1 MSKAEL
7 KKQEARFKEHEML
20 TQNAKLVE
28 EQEKRREQQRLKLE
42 KLEEQKKADVAI
54 VPEES
59 KQPEVVEPSSLIV
72 EDQVPDVD
80 IDIES
85 YHSS

>member
-1 MSKAEL
+1 LSKAEL

-28 EQEKRREQQRLKLE
+28 EQEKRKEQQRLKLE

>member
-1 MSKAEL
+1 LSKAEL

>member
-1 MSKAEL
+1 
-7 KKQEARFKEHEML
+7 ML

-28 EQEKRREQQRLKLE
+28 EQEKRKEQQRLKLE